1 MQGKDINSIAS
12 WTVLGA
18 VVTNVTFKTVALF
31 PLIAGKKA
39 IGYISNQ
46 NIEITNDDLF
56 IVGTFST
63 LMGATVGA
71 LIGSSN
77 VASMIERYEERIL
90 NKNKAII
97 ISSVGAMLGVMNACS
112 NALITS
118 KLLNKDINKL
128 EPIVLGAV
136 GASTSYMLSK
146 VCGLN
151 LPPISKDTVKAEI
164 SKSCI
169 RRVLYEIKQKDTD
182 IFKVLEKYNKV
193 YKKGFITIGTPMEIA
208 KMVNEKEVA
217 KELIRK
223 NNELILGGLYCGK
236 NAGKQLYSGKLN
248 C

>member
-18 VVTNVTFKTVALF
+18 VVANATFKTVALL

-128 EPIVLGAV
+128 EPVVLGAV

-146 VCGLN
+146 VCSLN
-151 LPPISKDTVKAEI
+151 LPPISKDTIKEEI
-164 SKSCI
+164 SRGFIKK
-169 RRVLYEIKQKDTD
+169 VLKEIKQNDND
-182 IFKVLEKYNKV
+182 VFKVLEKYNKI
-193 YKKGFITIGTPMEIA
+193 YKKYYIEIGTPVEIA
-208 KMVNEKEVA
+208 KMANKKDVA
-217 KELIRK
+217 KEIINK
-223 NNELILGGLYCGK
+223 NNELILSGLYSVR
-236 NAGKQLYSGKLN
+236 NYN
-248 C
+248 

>member
-18 VVTNVTFKTVALF
+18 VVANVTFKTVALL

-97 ISSVGAMLGVMNACS
+97 ISSVGGMLGVMNACS

-136 GASTSYMLSK
+136 GASTSYMLAK

-151 LPPISKDTVKAEI
+151 LPPISKDTIKKEI
-164 SKSCI
+164 SRGFIKK
-169 RRVLYEIKQKDTD
+169 VLKEIKQNDND
-182 IFKVLEKYNKV
+182 VFKVLERYNKI
-193 YKKGFITIGTPMEIA
+193 YKKYFIEMGTPVEIA
-208 KMVNEKEVA
+208 KMADKKEVA
-217 KELIRK
+217 KEIINK
-223 NNELILGGLYCGK
+223 NNELILSGLYSVRSYK
-236 NAGKQLYSGKLN
+236 HIPKRSILT
-248 C
+248 